1 MPRVPTRN
9 DRANRL
15 WDQDQ
20 IWLLDQLGEKG
31 VPEEARIKSRFWLTA
46 LDHYR
51 LFGVDDL
58 EQARTYSA
66 PQFSEQFG
74 SFQSLTNRYGGAA
87 LLKAD
92 LELVKQ
98 HLYVPMGA

>member
-1 MPRVPTRN
+1 VVPTRG

-20 IWLLDQLGEKG
+20 PWLLDRLGELNIS
-31 VPEEARIKSRFWLTA
+31 EEQRFKSQFWLTA

-51 LFGVDDL
+51 LFGIDEL

-66 PQFSEQFG
+66 PQFVEQFG
-74 SFQSLTNRYGGAA
+74 SFQTLASRYGSPA
-87 LLKAD
+87 LLKTD

-98 HLYVPMGA
+98 HLYVPMIP